1 MTTRS
6 HIAQVAIAIILAGV
20 AAAPVSA
27 ASGRPPEMT
36 PQEYKAMVVRSE
48 ALNALYGLGKPA
60 QMTHAEYR
68 AALIRGAALNE
79 RYGLPVVLSSTEIA
93 RLYGTRVAESP
104 LPEAPAA
111 PTVTAGNGFDWTDAM
126 IGAGI
131 IAGLFSL
138 GAAGALIARRHGH
151 IGHLHR

>member
-6 HIAQVAIAIILAGV
+6 HIAHAAIGIVLAAV
-20 AAAPVSA
+20 AAAPA
-27 ASGRPPEMT
+27 FGSGRPPEMT
-36 PQEYKAMVVRSE
+36 PQQYKAMVVRSE

-79 RYGLPVVLSSTEIA
+79 RYGLPVGLSSAEIA

-111 PTVTAGNGFDWTDAM
+111 STVAAADGFDWPDAI
-126 IGAGI
+126 IGAGFV
-131 IAGLFSL
+131 AGLFSL
-138 GAAGALIARRHGH
+138 GTAGALIVRRHGH

>member
-6 HIAQVAIAIILAGV
+6 HIAHVAIAIILAGV
-20 AAAPVSA
+20 AAAPVYA
-27 ASGRPPEMT
+27 GSGRPPEMT
-36 PQEYKAMVVRSE
+36 PQQYKAMVVRSE

-79 RYGLPVVLSSTEIA
+79 RYGLPVALSSAELA
-93 RLYGTRVAESP
+93 RIYGTRLAESP
-104 LPEAPAA
+104 LPEAPAP
-111 PTVTAGNGFDWTDAM
+111 PTVTAGDGFDWTDAM
-126 IGAGI
+126 IGAGF

-138 GAAGALIARRHGH
+138 GTAGALIVRRHGS
-151 IGHLHR
+151 IGHPHH